1 MKLLMENWRRYLKEE
16 VEGEA
21 SLSFEE
27 IWNNTSD
34 EHLKTSFGQRS
45 PGGAGSTF
53 EDGTTLE
60 SLKNATDWRPI
71 KHKNIGGSASG
82 WRTDKVGGVL
92 GMLPSDDFP
101 DDKEVTF
108 QAAHMGKAQKDGKTI
123 YEVVTTFDGGRPSRS
138 WTTLLVGPKW
148 PHVPGHAKDPNKP
161 VVWTFFPGDA
171 TPPPGNL
178 IFAEHIEELGRK
190 PGKDKFGKPSYVGN
204 IGDAKKLGYKNI
216 KHSEPVAEEE

>member
-1 MKLLMENWRRYLKEE
+1 MKLLLENWRRYLKEE
-16 VEGEA
+16 VEVA
-21 SLSFEE
+21 PLLSLEE

-53 EDGTTLE
+53 EEGTTLE
-60 SLKNATDWRPI
+60 SLKEAAWEPYTHEFIREP
-71 KHKNIGGSASG
+71 ASG
-82 WRTDKVGGVL
+82 YRANNIGGVL
-92 GMLPSDDFP
+92 GMLPSDEFP

-123 YEVVTTFDGGRPSRS
+123 YEVVTTFDGGRPLVNHA
-138 WTTLLVGPKW
+138 TLLVGPKW
-148 PHVPGHAKDPNKP
+148 RAAHAKDPNKP

-178 IFAEHIEELGRK
+178 IFAEDVEKLRIEK
-190 PGKDKFGKPSYVGN
+190 GKDKFGKPSYVGN
-204 IGDAKKLGYKNI
+204 IGDAKELGYKNI
-216 KHSEPVAEEE
+216 KHLEPAIEEIM